1 MVAWSDSCG
10 GQNRNIKTAVALL
23 SLVGDSTLPYSIIA
37 QKFLESGH
45 SFLPN
50 DADFSD
56 IEKRKKFQPQ
66 IYHPQEWCNV
76 MTEARSKSKPFEVV
90 TMQPDDFFS
99 TKPLELGITNG
110 KRDTNKDKVNWLKM
124 RQIQYRR
131 SDPKSLFYKCSH
143 STEEDWKQVDHS
155 TEEDWKQVD
164 HSTQEDW
171 KQVDLEK
178 RGSCVNLTHI
188 PLPKLY
194 DRERQ
199 ISQPN
204 KNDLLSLLPYIL
216 PMHHEFYSNLPS
228 TSKAREDD
236 VDGFPDTL
244 DFETELSDKFHT
256 CFTVTTAYSF
266 VLPVHVMVL
275 VEQ

>member
-1 MVAWSDSCG
+1 VVPPFLTVKIWSRVFYQCDLVPRFPVPRFPPPYFSWYPVFHSRVFSVA
-10 GQNRNIKTAVALL
+10 
-23 SLVGDSTLPYSIIA
+23 IIT
-37 QKFLESGH
+37 QKFLESGN

-56 IEKRKKFQPQ
+56 IEKRKKFHPQ

-143 STEEDWKQVDHS
+143 SIEEDWKQL
-155 TEEDWKQVD
+155 
-164 HSTQEDW
+164 
-171 KQVDLEK
+171 DLEK
-178 RGSCVNLTHI
+178 RGSCVNLTHV
-188 PLPKLY
+188 PLPKL
-194 DRERQ
+194 
-199 ISQPN
+199 
-204 KNDLLSLLPYIL
+204 
-216 PMHHEFYSNLPS
+216 
-228 TSKAREDD
+228 
-236 VDGFPDTL
+236 
-244 DFETELSDKFHT
+244 
-256 CFTVTTAYSF
+256 
-266 VLPVHVMVL
+266 
-275 VEQ
+275 